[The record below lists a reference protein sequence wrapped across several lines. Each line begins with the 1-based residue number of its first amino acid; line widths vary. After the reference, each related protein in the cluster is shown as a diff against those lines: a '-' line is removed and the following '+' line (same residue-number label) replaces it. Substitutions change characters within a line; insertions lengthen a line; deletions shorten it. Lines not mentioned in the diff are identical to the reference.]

1 MAEPVRQ
8 EYIPPTYGALFM
20 DTYLK
25 THRQRMQTSLAL
37 AQQELQTQQSLLAY
51 YAKKE
56 KEYLEFIEGVGTAGT
71 SGGSRKGVTDKKF
84 DRKVKLAQL
93 KLSLE
98 KENSDNMMAIEKMVE
113 QEFAVP
119 IGANVNAAARQAALN
134 LAADFSNAETAIR
147 TLRGFKPGT
156 PSARVVGVAFYNQ
169 MEAEAAA
176 SGNID
181 IFNTNKTKIR
191 KAIADQVGDQ
201 RVKDDILAP
210 DNLQAVKER
219 RKAQLKA
226 DIISES
232 VTDKEIKELERLAG
246 VAPKQQTTTTGAKG
260 PSATALEQEDLMASR
275 LVGIQKKMT
284 QLEDSIMEK
293 STAEAMLRRQKEIY
307 ADQYGRKSG
316 NPRQVRKA
324 LRNLTPSQRFLF
336 DSINATRGD
345 SFNPQNYVPAADG
358 SDGNSIQFKSY
369 ELMNAIIANRGS
381 GKIIDVAAMAAKMD
395 PKNAEKIAGLALKGV
410 VTYNKTADPL
420 TKTKEKV
427 DAETTQNALEDAIVD
442 QEAQKDVAKEKLAIE
457 KAKASAP
464 VDTSQ
469 PARS

>member
-1 MAEPVRQ
+1 
-8 EYIPPTYGALFM
+8 
-20 DTYLK
+20 
-25 THRQRMQTSLAL
+25 
-37 AQQELQTQQSLLAY
+37 
-51 YAKKE
+51 
-56 KEYLEFIEGVGTAGT
+56 
-71 SGGSRKGVTDKKF
+71 
-84 DRKVKLAQL
+84 
-93 KLSLE
+93 
-98 KENSDNMMAIEKMVE
+98 
-113 QEFAVP
+113 
-119 IGANVNAAARQAALN
+119 
-134 LAADFSNAETAIR
+134 
-147 TLRGFKPGT
+147 
-156 PSARVVGVAFYNQ
+156 

-469 PARS
+469 PGAMVTAFDQAPKAFANEQEVLDFLAQRAAENPQGIPQERIREIVGEGALPSEVEAIQKISQPLTPEQEAQQSSVAVRSDLQVPVGTILTYKENGKMGYKFTGLDDDGNPQFVFVNKAGNPSPSTTINKDMYNDAKGMYEAALK

>member
-1 MAEPVRQ
+1 MAEPVKQ
-8 EYIPPTYGALFM
+8 EYIPPSYGQLFM

-25 THRQRMQTSLAL
+25 THRQRMQTALAL

-56 KEYLEFIEGVGTAGT
+56 KEYLEFIEGIGTAGT

-93 KLSLE
+93 KLSLQ
-98 KENSDNMMAIEKMVE
+98 KEESDNMMAIEKFVE
-113 QEFAVP
+113 AEFAVP
-119 IGANVNAAARQAALN
+119 VGANVNATARQAALN

-147 TLRGFKPGT
+147 GLRGFVPGT
-156 PSARVVGVAFYNQ
+156 PAARVVGVAFYNQ
-169 MEAEAAA
+169 MESEASAA
-176 SGNID
+176 GNIGL
-181 IFNTNKTKIR
+181 FNSNKSKIR
-191 KAIADQVGDQ
+191 KAIADQVGSPE
-201 RVKDDILAP
+201 VEADILAP
-210 DNLQAVKER
+210 DNIQKTKED
-219 RKAQLKA
+219 RKQKLKD
-226 DIISES
+226 DIIKGA
-232 VTDKEIKELERLAG
+232 VTDTEIRELERLAG
-246 VAPKQQTTTTGAKG
+246 VAPKQTQTVTGAKG

-275 LVGIQKKMT
+275 LVGIQKKMS

-358 SDGNSIQFKSY
+358 SDSASIQFKSY
-369 ELMNAIIANRGS
+369 ELMNTIIANRGS
-381 GKIIDVAAMAAKMD
+381 GKPINVAAMAAKMD
-395 PKNAEKIAGLALKGV
+395 PKISAELRQIGR
-410 VTYNKTADPL
+410 
-420 TKTKEKV
+420 
-427 DAETTQNALEDAIVD
+427 
-442 QEAQKDVAKEKLAIE
+442 
-457 KAKASAP
+457 ASCRER
-464 VDTSQ
+464 V
-469 PARS
+469 